1 MAKAETLQRIRE
13 AEAQVRTL
21 RAQAEEESERIVRG
35 ARGEALELR
44 EQMRKQAEA
53 RYEALLHGAEAEIEK
68 QRRGIL
74 DAGAK
79 EAAALKGK
87 ATANVG
93 KATQL
98 VLERFK
104 GAADAAT

>member
-1 MAKAETLQRIRE
+1 MPKAETLQRIRE

-21 RAQAEEESERIVRG
+21 RAQAEKDSERVVRG

-44 EQMRKQAEA
+44 EQMRKQSETRYDAVLKAAET
-53 RYEALLHGAEAEIEK
+53 EIEK
-68 QRRGIL
+68 QRKGIL

-79 EAAALKGK
+79 DAAALKAK

-104 GAADAAT
+104 GAANAPT